1 MVQER
6 ATRMALI
13 WWFGVTQYKSR
24 TLGCWWPTTDPW
36 SWAACVVFVLAVIH
50 PWTDCGAASGLQ
62 PLKAAEV
69 VVACI
74 FYLVHPQAVAPSW
87 SSHPFPSIMSHGRQ
101 SPEGTLNYLWSFND
115 YCFLLKI
122 KFFLS
127 FNYCGDVSLS
137 QVSLKSLDEKQIF
150 LA

>member
-1 MVQER
+1 
-6 ATRMALI
+6 
-13 WWFGVTQYKSR
+13 
-24 TLGCWWPTTDPW
+24 
-36 SWAACVVFVLAVIH
+36 
-50 PWTDCGAASGLQ
+50 
-62 PLKAAEV
+62 
-69 VVACI
+69 
-74 FYLVHPQAVAPSW
+74 
-87 SSHPFPSIMSHGRQ
+87 MSHGRQ